1 MRDMHSSNTGLS
13 GKILLWGQISPI
25 ILFAGRGGNKE
36 SNSVR
41 IHFPHFIPLTVNAR
55 SLGLVWP
62 RFTANRS
69 VRADW
74 KLSLIL
80 SGVCYSCRCS
90 LAGSQSVRPGRGL
103 QSAFCV
109 SHGHTQ
115 YGLKKKNDSQTCSGH
130 KTAQSKVQ
138 LWLECFNNDE
148 QGDKET
154 SSPSRV
160 SLTPNSWL
168 FVQVVFS
175 GVERGKKMVF
185 SNRGVSQRVTLC
197 AWPRWCWGVTHTTLG
212 TTPPHKL

>member
-55 SLGLVWP
+55 SLRLVWP

-69 VRADW
+69 VRAGW

-80 SGVCYSCRCS
+80 SGACYSCRCS
-90 LAGSQSVRPGRGL
+90 LAGSQSVRSGRGF

-109 SHGHTQ
+109 SHRHTQ
-115 YGLKKKNDSQTCSGH
+115 YGLKKKLTVKLVQVTKQHSQKFSCGWNASIMTNRGT
-130 KTAQSKVQ
+130 KKQV
-138 LWLECFNNDE
+138 LRLECHLL
-148 QGDKET
+148 QTAGCLYK
-154 SSPSRV
+154 
-160 SLTPNSWL
+160 
-168 FVQVVFS
+168 
-175 GVERGKKMVF
+175 
-185 SNRGVSQRVTLC
+185 
-197 AWPRWCWGVTHTTLG
+197 
-212 TTPPHKL
+212 